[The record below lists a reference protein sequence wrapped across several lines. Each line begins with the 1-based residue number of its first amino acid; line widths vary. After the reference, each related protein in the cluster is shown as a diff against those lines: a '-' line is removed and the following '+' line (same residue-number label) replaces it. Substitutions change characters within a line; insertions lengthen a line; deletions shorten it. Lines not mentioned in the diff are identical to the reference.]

1 MSLSFLATVFLLAQ
15 AGAAAP
21 AASPAG
27 PSAPGGA
34 PPQSIAGTLVPF
46 VFMAVIFYFVLVRP
60 QQKRQREMQALLS
73 SIKNND
79 KVVTNAGIHGVVTQV
94 KERTVVLRVDEGVKM
109 EFEKS
114 AIASVVKKADA
125 PAEPAAKS

>member
-1 MSLSFLATVFLLAQ
+1 MSFSFLATVFLLAQ

-21 AASPAG
+21 AASPA
-27 PSAPGGA
+27 APGAPGA
-34 PPQSIAGTLVPF
+34 PQQSLVGTLVPF

-60 QQKRQREMQALLS
+60 QQKRQREMQALLAA
-73 SIKNND
+73 IKNND

-94 KERTVVLRVDEGVKM
+94 KERTVILRVDEGVKI

-125 PAEPAAKS
+125 PAEPAAKA